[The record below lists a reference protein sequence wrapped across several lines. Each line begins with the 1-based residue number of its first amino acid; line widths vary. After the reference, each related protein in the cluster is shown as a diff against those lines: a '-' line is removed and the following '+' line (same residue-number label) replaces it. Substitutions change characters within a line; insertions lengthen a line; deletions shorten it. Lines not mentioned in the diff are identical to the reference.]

1 MKPRK
6 QPPRPLRRPGL
17 DAPFFARFVPIMAEA
32 HSAEPPKEAQ
42 GTASEAARREREARA
57 LRENLMRRKAQ
68 LRARADQAPEQAP
81 DSTPC
86 R

>member
-1 MKPRK
+1 
-6 QPPRPLRRPGL
+6 
-17 DAPFFARFVPIMAEA
+17 MAEA

-68 LRARADQAPEQAP
+68 LRARAEQDVPEPTPQP
-81 DSTPC
+81 DSSLC